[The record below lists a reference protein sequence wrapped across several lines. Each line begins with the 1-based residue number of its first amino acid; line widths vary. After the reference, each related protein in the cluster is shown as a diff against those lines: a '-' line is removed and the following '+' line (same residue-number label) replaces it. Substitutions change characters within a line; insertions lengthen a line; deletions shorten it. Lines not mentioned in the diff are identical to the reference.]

1 MLRSY
6 ELYYFCVLLI
16 LAGCSSKQK
25 TEEKPR
31 VEYDVPS
38 HLSISKTVYYLI
50 SHASTKN
57 DKTSENT
64 ELNEQGFEQA
74 AFWGSY
80 FSDKDLD
87 LFYTT
92 PETFAFQ
99 TMIPIVHPYKGQIRN
114 IDDRFK
120 FSQSLWKSTYSKN
133 VVAVTNDLE
142 NISFVNDLLD
152 KEKYHKEDIK
162 NKRYLLR
169 ITIDENRFVK
179 DSLIRF

>member
-1 MLRSY
+1 MFRSNK
-6 ELYYFCVLLI
+6 LLTI
-16 LAGCSSKQK
+16 CLLLVLAGCKSEQK

-38 HLSISKTVYYLI
+38 HLSKSKTVYYLI
-50 SHASTKN
+50 SHAPTKN
-57 DKTSENT
+57 KKTHDST

-74 AFWGSY
+74 AFWGNY

-114 IDDRFK
+114 IDDKLK
-120 FSQSLWKSTYSKN
+120 FSQPFWKSTYSKN
-133 VVAVTNDLE
+133 VVVISKDLE
-142 NISFVNDLLD
+142 NISFVNNLLNR
-152 KEKYHKEDIK
+152 EKYHKKDLK
-162 NKRYLLR
+162 NKRYLFKL
-169 ITIDENRFVK
+169 TIDDNRFIK
-179 DSLIRF
+179 DSLFTF